1 MMMVSRVQIV
11 ANFLCNVLKANDID
25 DDGAGDDDDDQFDE
39 EEGDD
44 DEGGCPDCAE
54 FPVQCAQS

>member
-1 MMMVSRVQIV
+1 MP
-11 ANFLCNVLKANDID
+11 NFLCNVLKADDID
-25 DDGAGDDDDDQFDE
+25 DNSAGDDDNDQFDE

-44 DEGGCPDCAE
+44 DDGVQGPDCVE